1 MVKKLFLPIFF
12 VSFNLSA
19 YAEVDLYSHVR
30 YKEEMVA
37 ELKEEI
43 AKIDSE
49 MQRCKKA
56 KDGWVAATVI
66 GGAGVVAT
74 GTAAIVQSVQIK
86 KKEAAEVKKQ
96 EEQK

>member
-1 MVKKLFLPIFF
+1 MVKKLFLPVFF
-12 VSFNLSA
+12 ALLNLSV
-19 YAEVDLYSHVR
+19 YAEVDLYSKVR

-49 MQRCKKA
+49 LARCNKSKN
-56 KDGWVAATVI
+56 GWVAATVI

-74 GTAAIVQSVQIK
+74 GTAAIVQSVKIK
-86 KKEAAEVKKQ
+86 KKEAEEIKKQ
-96 EEQK
+96 AEQK